1 VHCNKAAVLG
11 GRQKKRGIMAESND
25 KAAKSAEEAYA
36 AAAAEAKSIAPE
48 PAEATPAASDKL
60 AVKESAPAEK
70 PAEKAVAAKP
80 APPRKPAEAK
90 TKSKNIP
97 AAKKPVN
104 NKATPAANVTRKK
117 SSPPRGAAPKAQ
129 TAAPA
134 APEPTITE
142 LKEKIMATATATD
155 FTIPMT
161 EAMSE
166 VQARTK
172 AAFEKST
179 ELATELTE
187 FSKGNVEALVES
199 GKVLAGGM
207 QDLGKTYV
215 DEARTAYETMTADMK
230 EMASVKS
237 PTELLQLQAKLARRN
252 FDTLFAYSSKNG
264 EAMMKLVNEAFA
276 PLSGRMNLA
285 AEKISRAA

>member
-1 VHCNKAAVLG
+1 
-11 GRQKKRGIMAESND
+11 MAESND
-25 KAAKSAEEAYA
+25 NAAKSAEEAYA
-36 AAAAEAKSIAPE
+36 SAAAETKPTVPGPVQAA
-48 PAEATPAASDKL
+48 PAAG
-60 AVKESAPAEK
+60 AMPEAKESAPAEK
-70 PAEKAVAAKP
+70 AVAAEPPADKP
-80 APPRKPAEAK
+80 APQRMPAAPKAK
-90 TKSKNIP
+90 GKKTP
-97 AAKKPVN
+97 AAKMPVTD
-104 NKATPAANVTRKK
+104 KAKTAANVTRKK
-117 SSPPRGAAPKAQ
+117 SSPPRGAARKAQ

-142 LKEKIMATATATD
+142 LKEKIMATAKTTD
-155 FTIPMT
+155 FTMPMT

-179 ELATELTE
+179 ELASEMTE
-187 FSKGNVEALVES
+187 FSKGNVEAFVES

-215 DEARTAYETMTADMK
+215 DEAKTAYEAMTADMK

-252 FDTLFAYSSKNG
+252 FDTMFAYGSKNG

-276 PLSGRMNLA
+276 PISGRMSVA
-285 AEKISRAA
+285 AEKISKAA

>member
-1 VHCNKAAVLG
+1 VHCNKAVVLG

-36 AAAAEAKSIAPE
+36 AAAAEAKSIAPV
-48 PAEATPAASDKL
+48 PAEAAPAASDKP

-70 PAEKAVAAKP
+70 PAEKAVTAKP

-97 AAKKPVN
+97 AAKKPAN
-104 NKATPAANVTRKK
+104 NKARTAANVTRKK
-117 SSPPRGAAPKAQ
+117 SSPPRGAARKAP

-142 LKEKIMATATATD
+142 LKEKIMATATTTD

-215 DEARTAYETMTADMK
+215 DEARSAYETMTADMK

>member
-1 VHCNKAAVLG
+1 
-11 GRQKKRGIMAESND
+11 MAESND

-36 AAAAEAKSIAPE
+36 AATAKAKSAASE
-48 PAEATPAASDKL
+48 PAETAPAASAKP

-70 PAEKAVAAKP
+70 PVAAEP
-80 APPRKPAEAK
+80 AAARPALPRKPAAPQA
-90 TKSKNIP
+90 KSKKTP

-104 NKATPAANVTRKK
+104 NKAKTAANVARKK
-117 SSPPRGAAPKAQ
+117 SSPPSGAARKAQ

-142 LKEKIMATATATD
+142 LKEKIMATAKTTD
-155 FTIPMT
+155 FTMPMT

-179 ELATELTE
+179 ELATEMTE
-187 FSKGNVEALVES
+187 FSKGNVEAFVES

-215 DEARTAYETMTADMK
+215 DEAKTAYEAMTADMK

-252 FDTLFAYSSKNG
+252 FDTMFAFGSKNG

-276 PLSGRMNLA
+276 PLSGRMSVA
-285 AEKISRAA
+285 AEKVSKAA

>member
-1 VHCNKAAVLG
+1 
-11 GRQKKRGIMAESND
+11 MAESND
-25 KAAKSAEEAYA
+25 NAAKSAEEAYA
-36 AAAAEAKSIAPE
+36 SAAAETKPTVQGPVQTA
-48 PAEATPAASDKL
+48 PAAG
-60 AVKESAPAEK
+60 AMPEAKESAPAEK
-70 PAEKAVAAKP
+70 AVAAEPPADKP
-80 APPRKPAEAK
+80 APQRMPAAPKAK
-90 TKSKNIP
+90 GKKTP
-97 AAKKPVN
+97 AAKMPVTD
-104 NKATPAANVTRKK
+104 KAKTAANVTRKK
-117 SSPPRGAAPKAQ
+117 SSPPRGAARKAQ

-142 LKEKIMATATATD
+142 LKEKIMATAKTTD
-155 FTIPMT
+155 FTMPMT

-179 ELATELTE
+179 ELASEMTE
-187 FSKGNVEALVES
+187 FSKGNVEAFVES

-215 DEARTAYETMTADMK
+215 DEAKTAYEAMTADMK

-252 FDTLFAYSSKNG
+252 FDTMFAYGSKNG

-276 PLSGRMNLA
+276 PISGRMSVA
-285 AEKISRAA
+285 AEKISKAA